1 MSKVEFYDN
10 GALIGSADTLAPYS
24 VAWSST
30 VLGSHSLSAR
40 ATDLLGAVSSL
51 ASVTVTV
58 GASTPVDAAQFISQ
72 SVPATMVAGQSYAVS
87 VQMKNTGTA
96 TWTAALAYKLGSQN
110 PGDNVTWGLSRVA
123 TPGSVGNGQT
133 ATFNFTAR
141 APTTPGPYNFQWR
154 MLREGVT
161 WFGDL
166 TPNVAVNVTATN
178 QPPTVAIATP
188 TAGSSTAAPVGLT
201 ATASDSDGSI
211 ASVQYFEGANPI
223 SPLLTASPYPYA
235 WSTTAGSHTLTAKA
249 IDNLGL
255 PTSSAPVTFTITTG
269 PTVTVALT
277 QPLSGAS
284 FPAGQPIPLTATATT
299 TSGSI
304 TQVEFLDGTAV
315 VATATSATATFTA
328 SWLNASIGSHSL
340 TARATTSSG
349 IVKTSSPAVS
359 ITVSNPPPT
368 QAVEVQYQY
377 DALGRLVHVLYG
389 NGSEVVY
396 AYDAAGNRTIQSQT
410 LK

>member
-1 MSKVEFYDN
+1 
-10 GALIGSADTLAPYS
+10 
-24 VAWSST
+24 
-30 VLGSHSLSAR
+30 
-40 ATDLLGAVSSL
+40 
-51 ASVTVTV
+51 
-58 GASTPVDAAQFISQ
+58 
-72 SVPATMVAGQSYAVS
+72 MVAGQSYAVS

-178 QPPTVAIATP
+178 QPPTVAITAP
-188 TAGSSTAAPVGLT
+188 TAGSSLAAPVSLT
-201 ATASDSDGSI
+201 ATAADSDGSVV
-211 ASVQYFEGANPI
+211 SVQYFEGTNPI

-235 WSTTAGSHTLTAKA
+235 WSTAAGSHTLTAKA

-277 QPLSGAS
+277 QPLAGTS